1 MPDRCFDPQVAL
13 LAWYARH
20 RRDLPWRRNPDPY
33 RVVVSEVMLQ
43 QTQVER
49 VVPFFEAFT
58 QRFASFGALASAP
71 RSEVIRAWG
80 GLGYN
85 RRAVY
90 LHRLAEIVV
99 SRYGGELPS
108 DRAALLSLPG
118 IGPYTAGAILSIA
131 FGHDE
136 PALDTNARR
145 VLARYAFEQP
155 PRSDA
160 TTFVPRRD
168 SGRGSTFLLMETLAR
183 RLLPP
188 GRAGEW
194 NQALMDLGSTVCL
207 RRRPQCPICPLRAG
221 CAAAHGL
228 AASTPAAST
237 RSGQPF
243 VGSMRYYRG
252 QLLGQLRALGADA
265 AVPLHYLA
273 QRLSAHGVGEP
284 PMGWRMVGEGLA
296 RDGLARLI
304 DTAHGVQ
311 VGLPD
316 GTDGIRSW

>member
-1 MPDRCFDPQVAL
+1 MPDLCFDPQAAL

-43 QTQVER
+43 QTQVDR
-49 VVPFFEAFT
+49 VVPFFEAFVE
-58 QRFASFGALASAP
+58 RFPSFGALASAA

-90 LHRLAEIVV
+90 LHRLAQIVV

-118 IGPYTAGAILSIA
+118 IGAYTAGAILSIA

-145 VLARYAFEQP
+145 VLNRYAFEDTP
-155 PRSDA
+155 SA
-160 TTFVPRRD
+160 AALAAF
-168 SGRGSTFLLMETLAR
+168 AR
-183 RLLPP
+183 RLLPA
-188 GRAGEW
+188 GRASEW

-207 RRRPQCPICPLRAG
+207 QRRPQCLICPIRDG
-221 CAAAHGL
+221 CIGAHRL
-228 AASTPAAST
+228 AAPAANAPR
-237 RSGQPF
+237 RSSQPF

-265 AVPLHYLA
+265 AVPLPYLA
-273 QRLSAHGVGEP
+273 QRLSTQGVSEP

-304 DTAHGVQ
+304 DTAHGVR

-316 GTDGIRSW
+316 GTDESRS